1 MSQIFFLLL
10 VLTGALGY
18 YVSTIYNELNRL
30 NSRVER
36 NFSGVDTQLS
46 RRHAVIKKLVSSIGA
61 EQKNVLDQLGLL
73 ISLVEKA
80 ELQRGNQTAFLDTE
94 GQVSRVWNQILNLP
108 QMKNIPGFRD
118 LNKQISEIEEEIAAA
133 RMSYNSS
140 IEKFNI
146 YLFSFPAGFIA
157 KLLFEQFQK
166 KSFFESTREE
176 RQDVVINFNN

>member
-1 MSQIFFLLL
+1 M
-10 VLTGALGY
+10 
-18 YVSTIYNELNRL
+18 
-30 NSRVER
+30 
-36 NFSGVDTQLS
+36 
-46 RRHAVIKKLVSSIGA
+46 
-61 EQKNVLDQLGLL
+61 
-73 ISLVEKA
+73 EKA

-176 RQDVVINFNN
+176 RQDVEINFNN